1 MATITQTI
9 PNYTLGISEQPDEQ
23 KIPGQLRDAVNVV
36 PDITD
41 GLTKRPGTE
50 YITTLGSVEATGSW
64 FSYYRDDNEAY
75 IGNVKTDGTVRV
87 YKCSDGTEVIATPS
101 DNAGTYLT
109 HTNPGDIEALTI
121 NDTTFLVNKT
131 YTVGLTNDLTTKSQK
146 DSISS
151 SSPYYTANRNGHAV
165 YIELKQVAPRR
176 SYSLNIYNDET
187 TEELFSATS
196 IELELADPSHNNNLQ
211 DNAITAPADGQW
223 NDNKYK
229 NVDHSTYLVQYGPA
243 CPASGSKIDVNA
255 PTGICTRVTVLGQP
269 FVSRFITDTG
279 NDQPDRP
286 QYNCQYTGRIELLHG
301 GSYSTSKINN
311 TFNVGLVDYT
321 HRVKILTETSS
332 PQRGNIARIRPI
344 PVDIEQETVVS
355 GAAVLNSINKQ
366 INDVASGSPTQVVRS
381 RIIGNGL
388 YLWSDSAFNVE
399 ALESDLFNIITD
411 EVNSV
416 TDLPTQCRHEFI
428 VKVSNSAE
436 LQDDD
441 YYLKFIGDNNAD
453 GTGHWDECSAPN
465 IKYKLDPSTMPYVL
479 TRVSL
484 TNFTIGQ
491 FKDGSTSNWNERQVG
506 DDLTNPAP
514 RFVGKKISKLVY
526 HRDRLVALSGAN
538 IIMSQPGDLGNF
550 WNNTALT
557 FSGDDR
563 IDIACSSPSGGI
575 NSLVD
580 GIEVNTG
587 LVLFSENAQYLFST
601 DSDKLSP
608 ETAQVYPLSVFN
620 YNTSIHPI
628 SLGTSLGFVDNAG
641 KYSRFFEMLNVRRET
656 EPEVVEQSKVV
667 SRLLNKNLDILTNS
681 RENAYI
687 LIGKVNTNEMFGFR
701 YYSVG
706 GKRLQGA
713 WFKWKFQKN
722 ILHFVIIQ
730 DNLYI
735 IFDDKTLVKMAL
747 KERDDSPTIG
757 SYEDT
762 FNIHLDRSTTVA
774 SSALT
779 YSSSTNLTSFTLP
792 SYLNETVDVSAIVLG
807 NNDNRGRY
815 QIVSSGTANGGN
827 TVTLNG
833 DWTTNDIHVGE
844 QYEMK
849 VEFPTIYATAV
860 KNNKVTSDTTSSLVI
875 QRIIFNFGAVGQ
887 FITKLVR
894 NGKPDFIDT
903 HESSILD
910 SYEANRLPYVGDS
923 LRTIPVYER
932 NENVNVTLTSTHPS
946 PATLQSMSWEGDYNN
961 RFYKRI

>member
-9 PNYTLGISEQPDEQ
+9 PNYALGISEQPDEQ
-23 KIPGQLRDAVNVV
+23 KLPGQVRDAVNVV

-50 YITTLGSVEATGSW
+50 YIATLGNVYATGSW

-75 IGNVKTDGTVRV
+75 IGNVKSDGTVRV
-87 YKCSDGTEVIATPS
+87 YKCSDGTEIVASPS

-109 HTNPGDIEALTI
+109 HSNPGDVEALTI

-131 YTVGLTNDLTTKSQK
+131 KTVSLTSDLTTKSQK
-146 DSISS
+146 DSIAG
-151 SSPYYTANRNGHAV
+151 SSPYYTADKNGHAV
-165 YIELKQVAPRR
+165 YVEIKQIAPRR
-176 SYSLNIYNDET
+176 SYALNIYNNET
-187 TEELFSATS
+187 TQELFSATTV
-196 IELELADPSHNNNLQ
+196 ELEFSDASHTGGEA
-211 DNAITAPADGQW
+211 NAITTPPGGNYSDA
-223 NDNKYK
+223 KYK
-229 NVDHSTYLVQYGPA
+229 DTSDSGYLVQYGSSCKA
-243 CPASGSKIDVNA
+243 AGSRVDVNST
-255 PTGICTRVTVLGQP
+255 TGICSRITVLGQP
-269 FVSRFITDTG
+269 FVSRYKTDTG
-279 NDQPDRP
+279 NNMPDQP

-301 GSYSTSKINN
+301 GSYTTSKINT
-311 TFNVGLVDYT
+311 TFNAAIVGYT

-355 GAAVLNSINKQ
+355 AASVLNSLNKA
-366 INDVASGSPTQVVRS
+366 INDGAGGTVRS

-388 YLWSDSAFNVE
+388 YLWSNSTFNVE
-399 ALESDLFNIITD
+399 ALESDLFNIVTD
-411 EVNSV
+411 EINDV
-416 TDLPTQCRHEFI
+416 TELPSSCRDGFI
-428 VKVSNSAE
+428 VKISNSAAV
-436 LQDDD
+436 QDDD

-453 GTGHWDECSAPN
+453 GTGHWIECVEPG
-465 IKYKLDPSTMPYVL
+465 ITYKLDPATMPYVL
-479 TRVSL
+479 TRVS
-484 TNFTIGQ
+484 TSSFTVSQ
-491 FKDGSTSNWNERQVG
+491 WKDGNTSKWNEREVG

-514 RFVGKKISKLVY
+514 SFVGKKISKLLY
-526 HRDRLVALSGAN
+526 HRDRLVALSDAN
-538 IIMSQPGDLGNF
+538 IIMSQPGNLGNF

-563 IDIACSSPSGGI
+563 IDISCSSPSGGI

-580 GIEVNTG
+580 GIEINTG

-601 DSDKLSP
+601 DSDKLNP

-656 EPEVVEQSKVV
+656 EPEIVEQSKVV
-667 SRLLNKNLDILTNS
+667 SRLLSKDLDIFTNS

-687 LIGKVNTNEMFGFR
+687 LMGKINTNEIYGFR
-701 YYSVG
+701 YYNVS

-722 ILHFVIIQ
+722 IFHFVIIQ
-730 DNLYI
+730 DDLNI
-735 IFDDKTLVKMAL
+735 IFDDRTLVKISL
-747 KERDDSPTIG
+747 KEKNNSPTSD
-757 SYEDT
+757 SYDDT

-774 SSALT
+774 SSALS
-779 YSSSTNLTSFTLP
+779 YSSSTDLTSFTLP
-792 SYLNETVDVSAIVLG
+792 SYLNEAVDVAAIVLG

-815 QIVSSGTANGGN
+815 QVVSSTSGNGGN

-833 DWTTNDIHVGE
+833 DWTANDIHVGE

-849 VEFPTIYATAV
+849 VEFPTIYATAT
-860 KNNKVTSDTTSSLVI
+860 KNNKVSADTTSSLIV
-875 QRIIFNFGAVGQ
+875 QRIRFNFGDVGQ

-894 NGKPDFIDT
+894 IGKPDFIDT

-910 SYEANRLPYVGDS
+910 AYQANRLPYVGDS
-923 LRTIPVYER
+923 SRTIPVYER

>member
-9 PNYTLGISEQPDEQ
+9 PNYALGISEQPDEQ
-23 KIPGQLRDAVNVV
+23 KLPGQVRDAVNVV

-50 YITTLGSVEATGSW
+50 YIATLGNVFATGSW

-75 IGNVKTDGTVRV
+75 IGNVRTDGTVRV
-87 YKCSDGTEVIATPS
+87 YKCSDGTEIVASPS
-101 DNAGTYLT
+101 DSAGSYLT

-131 YTVGLTNDLTTKSQK
+131 KTVSLTSDLTTKSQK
-146 DSISS
+146 DSVAG
-151 SSPYYTANRNGHAV
+151 SSPYYTADKSGHAV
-165 YIELKQVAPRR
+165 YVELKQIAPRR
-176 SYSLNIYNDET
+176 SYALNIYN
-187 TEELFSATS
+187 TEATQELFSATTV
-196 IELELADPSHNNNLQ
+196 ELELSDASHSGGES
-211 DNAITAPADGQW
+211 NAITAPSGGDYSS
-223 NDNKYK
+223 DKYK
-229 NVDHSTYLVQYGPA
+229 DPSSSIYLHQYGPD
-243 CPASGSKIDVNA
+243 CPAAGSRVDVNG
-255 PTGICTRVTVLGQP
+255 PTGICSRITVLGQP
-269 FVSRFITDTG
+269 FVSRFKT
-279 NDQPDRP
+279 NPSPDQP
-286 QYNCQYTGRIELLHG
+286 QYNCQYTGRIELLYG
-301 GSYSTSKINN
+301 GSYATSKINN
-311 TFNVGLVDYT
+311 TFNAGIVGYS

-344 PVDIEQETVVS
+344 PVDIEQETAIS
-355 GAAVLNSINKQ
+355 AAAVLNSLNKA
-366 INDVASGSPTQVVRS
+366 INDGAGGTVRS

-388 YLWSDSAFNVE
+388 YLWSNSTFNVE
-399 ALESDLFNIITD
+399 ALESDLFNIVTD
-411 EVNSV
+411 EINDV
-416 TDLPTQCRHEFI
+416 TELPTSCRDGFI
-428 VKVSNSAE
+428 VKVSNSAAV
-436 LQDDD
+436 QDDD
-441 YYLKFIGDNNAD
+441 YYLKFIGDNSKD
-453 GTGHWDECSAPN
+453 GTGHWIECTKPE
-465 IKYKLDPSTMPYVL
+465 IQYKLDPTSMPYVL
-479 TRVSL
+479 TRVS
-484 TNFTIGQ
+484 TSSFTVGQ
-491 FKDGSTSNWNERQVG
+491 WKTGSTSNWQERGVG
-506 DDLTNPAP
+506 DDFTNPAP
-514 RFVGKKISKLVY
+514 SFVGKKISKLLY
-526 HRDRLVALSGAN
+526 HRDRLVALSDAN

-563 IDIACSSPSGGI
+563 IDISCSSPSGGV

-580 GIEVNTG
+580 GIEINTG

-601 DSDKLSP
+601 DSDKLDP
-608 ETAQVYPLSVFN
+608 QTAQVYPLSVFN

-667 SRLLNKNLDILTNS
+667 SRLLNKNLDIFTNS

-687 LIGKVNTNEMFGFR
+687 LMGKITTNEIFGFR
-701 YYSVG
+701 YYNVS

-722 ILHFVIIQ
+722 IFHFVIIQ
-730 DNLYI
+730 DDLYI
-735 IFDDKTLVKMAL
+735 IFDDRTLVKISL
-747 KERDDSPTIG
+747 KEKTNSPTSD
-757 SYEDT
+757 SYDDT

-774 SSALT
+774 SSALS
-779 YSSSTNLTSFTLP
+779 YSSSTDLTSFTLP
-792 SYLNETVDVSAIVLG
+792 SYLNEAVDVAAIVLG

-815 QIVSSGTANGGN
+815 QVVSSTSGNGGN

-833 DWTTNDIHVGE
+833 DWTANDIHVGE

-849 VEFPTIYATAV
+849 VEFPTIYATST
-860 KNNKVTSDTTSSLVI
+860 KNKQVTADTTSSLIV
-875 QRIIFNFGAVGQ
+875 QRIRFNFGDVGQ

-894 NGKPDFIDT
+894 IGKPDFIDT

-910 SYEANRLPYVGDS
+910 AYQANRLPYVGDS
-923 LRTIPVYER
+923 SRTIPVYER